1 MTKGGFAGSVLYVD
15 LTHGEIRKE
24 PLDFGLA
31 EKFIGGFGLTV
42 KLACDRIKPGTD
54 ALSPDNPIVLG
65 AGPLVGTSLPATSRV
80 YAVTKLPA
88 SETVGWCGGG
98 GVTFGYLLKNAGY
111 DHVVIEG
118 RADRPVYLKI
128 VDNEVEVR
136 DAAFLWGRG
145 VEETCEA
152 FWEEF
157 GRPTGVISIG
167 QAGENRIPFSIAYI
181 DRIATLGRGGLGA
194 IMGSKNLKGVV
205 VKGSRGVKVADR
217 KRYKK
222 LSQAFLQ
229 TIREY
234 PYLKEWQD
242 LGLVKSF
249 PMIPEKTY
257 RRIKKRRIACVSCPV
272 GCKDVVQIPDGDLKG
287 FTACSSSVANL
298 FTGVVYGF
306 KDYRESIKCIATLDA
321 YGLDMFEFLGV
332 MGFAKALVDHGVIPG
347 DRVKPEIRLNSLHSM
362 ETWARKISYR
372 EDLGN
377 ILADGFKGILGEFGE
392 EARKLAP
399 PLIKGMHPYAGPRA
413 AVPWDLFGTMEL
425 GQALDPRGPHV
436 GASGSPT
443 YFAKRP
449 LEVFPRH
456 LTRMGVSEQEV
467 ERILPASRFPGQ
479 KQELKVGRLL
489 RYSHSWFTT
498 LGSLGICARA
508 AINRFYSAALCAEF
522 YEAVTG
528 IKTDLPEFRKRVDR
542 VWTLLRMANVREGLG
557 KEDGVLPEQ
566 WFEVPGFKEYLT
578 EKPLDREEAMG
589 MVEDYYEEWGWDR
602 KTGIPT
608 AQVLEELGLK
618 KTNSHEEAPH
628 VV

>member
-1 MTKGGFAGSVLYVD
+1 MSGGGFAGSVLYVD
-15 LTHGEIRKE
+15 LTHGEVRRA
-24 PLDFGLA
+24 PLDLGLA
-31 EKFIGGFGLTV
+31 EKLIGGFGLTV
-42 KLACDRIKPGTD
+42 KLAYDTIKPGTD

-80 YAVTKLPA
+80 YAVTKLPT
-88 SETVGWCGGG
+88 SETVGWCGSG

-128 VDNEVEVR
+128 VDDEVTIR

-145 VEETCEA
+145 VEETCETL
-152 FWEEF
+152 WKEF

-167 QAGENRIPFSIAYI
+167 QAGENRVPFSISYI
-181 DRIATLGRGGLGA
+181 DRIATLGRGGFGA
-194 IMGSKNLKGVV
+194 VMGSKNLKAFV

-222 LSQAFLQ
+222 LSQAFVQ

-249 PMIPEKTY
+249 PMISEETY
-257 RRIKKRRIACVSCPV
+257 KHIKKRRIACVSCPV

-287 FTACSSSVANL
+287 LVACSSSVMNL
-298 FTGVVYGF
+298 LMGLVYGL
-306 KDYRESIKCIATLDA
+306 KDYRESIKCISSLDA
-321 YGLDMFEFLGV
+321 YGLDMFEFFGV
-332 MGFAKALVDHGVIPG
+332 MGFAKALVDHGVIPK
-347 DRVKPEIRLNSLHSM
+347 DHLRTEIRLDSLHSL

-372 EDLGN
+372 EGLGH
-377 ILADGFKGILGEFGE
+377 ILADGFKGILREFGE
-392 EARKLAP
+392 EARKFAP
-399 PLIKGMHPYAGPRA
+399 PLVKGMHPYAGPGA
-413 AVPWDLFGTMEL
+413 ALSWELFGTMEL
-425 GQALDPRGPHV
+425 GQVLDPRGPHV
-436 GASGSPT
+436 GAGGSPT

-456 LTRMGVSEQEV
+456 LARMGVSEEAL
-467 ERILPASRFPGQ
+467 ERILPGFGTAGEVQ
-479 KQELKVGRLL
+479 ALKVGRLL
-489 RYSHSWFTT
+489 KYSHRWFSI

-528 IKTDLPEFRKRVDR
+528 IKTDLPELRKRVDR
-542 VWTLLRMANVREGLG
+542 VWTLLRMANVREGLDR
-557 KEDGVLPEQ
+557 KDEALPEQ
-566 WFEVPGFKEYLT
+566 WFEAPGFKEYLT
-578 EKPLDREEAMG
+578 EKPLDRQEAKKMI
-589 MVEDYYEEWGWDR
+589 EDYYEEWGWDR
-602 KTGIPT
+602 QTGIPS
-608 AQVLEELGLK
+608 AHVLKELGFEELVPNL
-618 KTNSHEEAPH
+618 NH
-628 VV
+628 